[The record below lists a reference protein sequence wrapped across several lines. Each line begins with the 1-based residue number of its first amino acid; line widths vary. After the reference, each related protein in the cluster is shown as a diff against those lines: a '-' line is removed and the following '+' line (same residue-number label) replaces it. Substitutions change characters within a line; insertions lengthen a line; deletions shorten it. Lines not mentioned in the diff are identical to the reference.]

1 MNSKTPARYTL
12 NDINSRRDALRAE
25 MLASSERITDLW
37 HDLVTPPPADSK
49 SEILIS
55 NFQRGFAIFDGVM
68 TGYKILRRFGMF
80 IPKRKRNRH

>member
-37 HDLVTPPPADSK
+37 HDLVTPP
-49 SEILIS
+49 
-55 NFQRGFAIFDGVM
+55 
-68 TGYKILRRFGMF
+68 RRFQVGNTYQQL
-80 IPKRKRNRH
+80 PARLRHLRWCDDWLQNTAALRHVHP